1 MPRTWKHQAL
11 PQETGRVDG
20 ASEKEQVLCCR
31 SAPSRRL
38 QVGKAL
44 YFHLVRQFSVSSGEK
59 GVQSPNPLSLAC
71 LCSGRIR
78 FQRKQP
84 RALLVSWSAGGG
96 GADSLA
102 WVPSCR
108 CELPISGVPLIQI
121 HARARAFVLRP
132 QVPPFPLPP
141 ILQVTP
147 AQSLQV
153 TCSGS
158 SGCKYH
164 ET

>member
-1 MPRTWKHQAL
+1 MSRTWKHQAL

-44 YFHLVRQFSVSSGEK
+44 YFHLVRQFSGSSESK
-59 GVQSPNPLSLAC
+59 SSLAC
-71 LCSGRIR
+71 LCTGRIR

-84 RALLVSWSAGGG
+84 RALPVSWSAGGG
-96 GADSLA
+96 GADSLT

-108 CELPISGVPLIQI
+108 CELPISRVPLIQI
-121 HARARAFVLRP
+121 HARARAFILRP
-132 QVPPFPLPP
+132 QAPPSPLPP